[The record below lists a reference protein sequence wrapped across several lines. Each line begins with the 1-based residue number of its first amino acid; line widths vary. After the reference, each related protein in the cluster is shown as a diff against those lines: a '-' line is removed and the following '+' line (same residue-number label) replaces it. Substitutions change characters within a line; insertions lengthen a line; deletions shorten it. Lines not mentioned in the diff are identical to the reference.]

1 MLPIQFIKHKEEGRT
16 GSRLLD
22 LTYNVCHA
30 SLVAKEGS
38 EVAGLLR
45 VIPREGFH
53 CRKREL
59 AHQTHIIMPIVN
71 RTAQK
76 QQVNKYIRERTI
88 HPFGTTDKYLNFT
101 TAYFHIQCLQQTMT

>member
-22 LTYNVCHA
+22 LTYNVSHA